1 MLNGIKAVIF
11 DLDGTLVDSMW
22 MWADIDVEYLG
33 RFGYELPPELQKEI
47 EGMSLNETAIY
58 FKNRFQIEDDLETM
72 KQEWMDMAR
81 DKYLHEVPLKPGAR
95 EFLTY
100 LKEHKIKTGIASSNG
115 IELVHAVL
123 KSQQVD
129 DYLDSVHTCCE
140 VAKGKPNPDIYLYV
154 ADKLGAV
161 PEECL
166 VFEDIPMGIMA
177 GKNAGRRTCVVEDRC
192 SADQDEEKRS
202 LADYYIKDFND
213 IFNGNYEVLKP

>member
-1 MLNGIKAVIF
+1 MFFTFIICLI
-11 DLDGTLVDSMW
+11 
-22 MWADIDVEYLG
+22 
-33 RFGYELPPELQKEI
+33 
-47 EGMSLNETAIY
+47 
-58 FKNRFQIEDDLETM
+58 
-72 KQEWMDMAR
+72 
-81 DKYLHEVPLKPGAR
+81 R

-177 GKNAGRRTCVVEDRC
+177 GKNAGMRVCAVEDVYSEYQR
-192 SADQDEEKRS
+192 EEKQQSGRYQQVS
-202 LADYYIKDFND
+202 AGHSSIYI
-213 IFNGNYEVLKP
+213 GSRE

>member
-95 EFLTY
+95 EF
-100 LKEHKIKTGIASSNG
+100 
-115 IELVHAVL
+115 
-123 KSQQVD
+123 
-129 DYLDSVHTCCE
+129 
-140 VAKGKPNPDIYLYV
+140 
-154 ADKLGAV
+154 
-161 PEECL
+161 
-166 VFEDIPMGIMA
+166 
-177 GKNAGRRTCVVEDRC
+177 
-192 SADQDEEKRS
+192 
-202 LADYYIKDFND
+202 
-213 IFNGNYEVLKP
+213 